1 MRLVSPKSPPRSQ
14 ELKKIRLGLIG
25 CGRISKNHFEAV
37 SQIPEAEFV
46 ACADLNEDKAR
57 LAAETYG
64 VKTWYTDYLD
74 MLDKEELD
82 AVSICSPSGIH
93 PQIGI
98 DVAKHKFN
106 VITEKPMGINIDGAD
121 KLIRACDANHVKLF
135 VVKQNRLNSTMQ
147 LLKNAVDKNRF
158 GRIFVAQ
165 SNVFWQRPQDYY
177 DAAKWRGTWE
187 FDGGAFMNQ
196 ASHYV
201 DAMYWLL
208 GNVDSVMAYTATMA
222 RRIEAEDTGCAIL
235 HFRSGIIATLNVTML
250 TYPKNF
256 EGSITI
262 IGEKG
267 TVKVGGVAVNKIEK
281 WEFEEYDDDD
291 RIALDANYQPP
302 NVYGFGHNPYYRNV
316 VDVLLDKGRPF
327 TDGRDGRKSVEI
339 IQAIY
344 QSAKTGKRVSLP
356 L

>member
-1 MRLVSPKSPPRSQ
+1 MKTV
-14 ELKKIRLGLIG
+14 KIGLIG
-25 CGRISKNHFEAV
+25 CGRISKNHLDAV
-37 SQIPEAEFV
+37 TQIPEAEFV
-46 ACADLNEDKAR
+46 AACDIVEEKMQAIAENYGIKNLYPNYHEMLEKEKLDL
-57 LAAETYG
+57 
-64 VKTWYTDYLD
+64 
-74 MLDKEELD
+74 
-82 AVSICSPSGIH
+82 VSICTPSGLH
-93 PQIGI
+93 PQMGI
-98 DVAKHKFN
+98 DVANHKIN
-106 VITEKPMGINIDGAD
+106 VLTEKPMATNIESAD
-121 KLIRACDANHVKLF
+121 ALIKACDKNNVKLF

-147 LLKNAVDKNRF
+147 LLKRAIDKGRF
-158 GRIFVAQ
+158 GRIYLAE
-165 SNVFWQRPQDYY
+165 SNVFWQRPQAYY
-177 DAAKWRGTWE
+177 DAEKWRGTWE

-201 DAMYWLL
+201 DALYWLL

-235 HFRSGIIATLNVTML
+235 HFRNGIIATINVTML

-267 TVKVGGVAVNKIEK
+267 TVKIGGVAVNKIEK
-281 WEFEEYDDDD
+281 WEFEDYDDDD
-291 RIALDANYQPP
+291 RIAQDANYQPP

-316 VDVLLDKGRPF
+316 IDVLLGKDVPS

-344 QSAKTGKRVSLP
+344 RSAKTGKRVSLP

>member
-1 MRLVSPKSPPRSQ
+1 MKTV
-14 ELKKIRLGLIG
+14 KIGLIG
-25 CGRISKNHFEAV
+25 CGRISKNHFDAV

-46 ACADLNEDKAR
+46 AVCDLVEEKMQAV
-57 LAAETYG
+57 AENYG
-64 VKTWYTDYLD
+64 IKNLYNNYQD
-74 MLDKEELD
+74 MLENEKLD
-82 AVSICSPSGIH
+82 LVSICTPSGLH
-93 PQIGI
+93 PQMGI
-98 DVAKHKFN
+98 DVAKHKIN
-106 VITEKPMGINIDGAD
+106 VLTEKPMATNIESAD
-121 KLIRACDANHVKLF
+121 ALIRACDQNKVKLF
-135 VVKQNRLNSTMQ
+135 VVKQNRLNATMQ
-147 LLKNAVDKNRF
+147 LLKRAIDKGRF
-158 GRIFVAQ
+158 GRIYLAE
-165 SNVFWQRPQDYY
+165 SNVFWQRPQSYY
-177 DAAKWRGTWE
+177 DAEKWRGTWE

-201 DAMYWLL
+201 DALYWLL

-235 HFRSGIIATLNVTML
+235 HFRNGIIATINVTML

-267 TVKVGGVAVNKIEK
+267 TVKIGGVAVNKIEK
-281 WEFEEYDDDD
+281 WEFEDYDDDD
-291 RIALDANYQPP
+291 RIAQDANYQPP

-316 VDVLLDKGRPF
+316 IDVLLGKDVPS

-344 QSAKTGKRVSLP
+344 RSAKTGKRVSLP

>member
-1 MRLVSPKSPPRSQ
+1 MKTV
-14 ELKKIRLGLIG
+14 KIGLIG
-25 CGRISKNHFEAV
+25 CGRISKNHFDAV

-46 ACADLNEDKAR
+46 AVCDLVEEKMQAV
-57 LAAETYG
+57 AENYG
-64 VKTWYTDYLD
+64 IKNLYNNYQD
-74 MLDKEELD
+74 MLENEKLD
-82 AVSICSPSGIH
+82 LVSICTPSGLH
-93 PQIGI
+93 PQMGI
-98 DVAKHKFN
+98 DVAKHKIN
-106 VITEKPMGINIDGAD
+106 VLTEKPMATNIESAD
-121 KLIRACDANHVKLF
+121 ALIRACDQNKVKLF
-135 VVKQNRLNSTMQ
+135 VVKQNRLNATMQ
-147 LLKNAVDKNRF
+147 LLKRAIDKGRF
-158 GRIFVAQ
+158 GRIYLAE
-165 SNVFWQRPQDYY
+165 SNVFWQRPQSYY
-177 DAAKWRGTWE
+177 DAEKWRGTWE

-201 DAMYWLL
+201 DALYWLL

-235 HFRSGIIATLNVTML
+235 HFRNGIIATLNVTML
-250 TYPKNF
+250 TFPKNF

-267 TVKVGGVAVNKIEK
+267 TVKIGGVAVNKIEK
-281 WEFEEYDDDD
+281 WEFEDYDDDD
-291 RIALDANYQPP
+291 RIAQDANYQPP

-316 VDVLLDKGRPF
+316 IDVLLGKDVPS

-344 QSAKTGKRVSLP
+344 RSAKTGKRISLP

>member
-1 MRLVSPKSPPRSQ
+1 V
-14 ELKKIRLGLIG
+14 KIGLIG
-25 CGRISKNHFEAV
+25 CGRISKNHFDAV

-46 ACADLNEDKAR
+46 AVCDLVEEKMQAV
-57 LAAETYG
+57 AENYG
-64 VKTWYTDYLD
+64 IKNLYNNYQD
-74 MLDKEELD
+74 MLENEKLD
-82 AVSICSPSGIH
+82 LVSICTPSGLH
-93 PQIGI
+93 PQMGI
-98 DVAKHKFN
+98 DVAKHKIN
-106 VITEKPMGINIDGAD
+106 VLTEKPMATNIESAD
-121 KLIRACDANHVKLF
+121 ALIRACDQNKVKLF
-135 VVKQNRLNSTMQ
+135 VVKQNRLNATMQ
-147 LLKNAVDKNRF
+147 LLKRAIDKGRF
-158 GRIFVAQ
+158 GRIYLAE
-165 SNVFWQRPQDYY
+165 SNVFWQRPQSYY
-177 DAAKWRGTWE
+177 DAEKWRGTWE

-201 DAMYWLL
+201 DALYWLL

-235 HFRSGIIATLNVTML
+235 HFRNGIIATINVTML

-267 TVKVGGVAVNKIEK
+267 TVKIGGVAVNKIEK
-281 WEFEEYDDDD
+281 WEFEDYDDDD
-291 RIALDANYQPP
+291 RIAQDANYQPP

-316 VDVLLDKGRPF
+316 IDVLLGKDVPS

-344 QSAKTGKRVSLP
+344 RSAKTGKRVSLP

>member
-1 MRLVSPKSPPRSQ
+1 M
-14 ELKKIRLGLIG
+14 
-25 CGRISKNHFEAV
+25 
-37 SQIPEAEFV
+37 
-46 ACADLNEDKAR
+46 
-57 LAAETYG
+57 
-64 VKTWYTDYLD
+64 
-74 MLDKEELD
+74 
-82 AVSICSPSGIH
+82 
-93 PQIGI
+93 GI
-98 DVAKHKFN
+98 DVANHKIN
-106 VITEKPMGINIDGAD
+106 VLTEKPMATNIESAD
-121 KLIRACDANHVKLF
+121 ALIKACDKNNVKLF

-147 LLKNAVDKNRF
+147 LLKRAIDKGRF
-158 GRIFVAQ
+158 GRIYLAE
-165 SNVFWQRPQDYY
+165 SNVFWQRPQAYY
-177 DAAKWRGTWE
+177 DAEKWRGTWE

-201 DAMYWLL
+201 DALYWLL

-235 HFRSGIIATLNVTML
+235 HFRNGIIATINVTML

-267 TVKVGGVAVNKIEK
+267 TVKIGGVAVNKIEK
-281 WEFEEYDDDD
+281 WEFEDYDDDD
-291 RIALDANYQPP
+291 RIAQDANYQPP

-316 VDVLLDKGRPF
+316 IDVLLGKDVPS

-344 QSAKTGKRVSLP
+344 RSAKTGKRVSLP

>member
-1 MRLVSPKSPPRSQ
+1 MQKVK
-14 ELKKIRLGLIG
+14 LGLIG
-25 CGRISKNHFEAV
+25 CGRISKNHLDAV

-46 ACADLNEDKAR
+46 AVCDCIPDKAQKV
-57 LAAETYG
+57 AAEYG
-64 VKTWYTDYLD
+64 ITKIYTDHHE
-74 MLDKEELD
+74 MLKNEELD
-82 AVSICSPSGIH
+82 LVSICTPSGMH
-93 PQIGI
+93 PQMGI
-98 DVAKHKFN
+98 DVANAKVN
-106 VITEKPMGINIDGAD
+106 VLTEKPMAINIEAAD
-121 KLIRACDANHVKLF
+121 RLIKACDDNHVKLF

-147 LLKNAVDKNRF
+147 LLKRAIEKNRF
-158 GRIFVAQ
+158 GRIYMAQ
-165 SNVFWQRPQDYY
+165 ANVFWQRPQAYY
-177 DAAKWRGTWE
+177 DAEKWRGTWE
-187 FDGGAFMNQ
+187 FDGGAYMNQ

-201 DAMYWLL
+201 NTIYWLF
-208 GNVDSVMAYTATMA
+208 GNVDSVSAFTATMA
-222 RRIEAEDTGCAIL
+222 RKIEAEDTGSAIL
-235 HFRSGIIATLNVTML
+235 QFRSGIIASINVTML

-281 WEFEEYDDDD
+281 WEFDEYDDDD
-291 RIALDANYQPP
+291 RIAMDSNYVPP

-316 VDVLLDKGRPF
+316 ADVLLGKAEPS

-344 QSAKTGKRVSLP
+344 RSAKTGKKVSLP

>member
-1 MRLVSPKSPPRSQ
+1 MDQV
-14 ELKKIRLGLIG
+14 RLGLIG

-46 ACADLNEDKAR
+46 AVSDIIGEKAR
-57 LAAETYG
+57 TAAETYG
-64 VKTWYTDYLD
+64 IKAVYTDYQD
-74 MLDKEELD
+74 MLEKEQLD
-82 AVSICSPSGIH
+82 AVSICSPSGMP
-93 PQIGI
+93 PQMGI
-98 DVAKHKFN
+98 DVAKHGIN
-106 VITEKPMGINIDGAD
+106 VITEKPMAINIEAAD
-121 KLIRACDANHVKLF
+121 SLIKACDKNKVRLF

-147 LLKNAVDKNRF
+147 LLKKAIDKGRF
-158 GRIFVAQ
+158 GKIYVAQ
-165 SNVFWQRPQDYY
+165 SNVFWQRPQAYY
-177 DAAKWRGTWE
+177 DAEKWRGTWE

-201 DAMYWLL
+201 DALYWLL
-208 GNVDSVMAYTATMA
+208 GNVDSVMAYTGTMA
-222 RRIEAEDTGCAIL
+222 RHIEAEDTGCAIL
-235 HFRSGIIATLNVTML
+235 HFRSGLIATLNVTML
-250 TYPKNF
+250 TFPKNY

-267 TVKVGGVAVNKIEK
+267 TVKLGGVAVNKIEK
-281 WEFEEYDDDD
+281 WEFEDYDDDD
-291 RIALDANYQPP
+291 RIAQDANYQPP

-316 VDVLLDKGRPF
+316 VDVLMNNGTPS

-344 QSAKTGKRVSLP
+344 RAAKEGKKVSLP

>member
-1 MRLVSPKSPPRSQ
+1 M
-14 ELKKIRLGLIG
+14 KKVRIGIIG
-25 CGRISKNHFEAV
+25 CGRISKNHLDAV
-37 SQIPEAEFV
+37 SQIPDAEFV
-46 ACADLNEDKAR
+46 AASDIVPAKLQQVSEQYGIKHLYANYMEMLEQEQLDL
-57 LAAETYG
+57 
-64 VKTWYTDYLD
+64 
-74 MLDKEELD
+74 
-82 AVSICSPSGIH
+82 VSICSPSGMH
-93 PQIGI
+93 PQMGI
-98 DVAKHKFN
+98 DVANHKIN
-106 VITEKPMGINIDGAD
+106 VLTEKPMATNIDAAD
-121 KLIRACDANHVKLF
+121 KLIQACDQNNVRLF

-147 LLKNAVDKNRF
+147 LLKRAVEKNRF
-158 GRIFVAQ
+158 GRIYLAQ
-165 SNVFWQRPQDYY
+165 SNVFWQRPQAYY
-177 DAAKWRGTWE
+177 DAEKWRGTWE

-201 DAMYWLL
+201 DALYWLL
-208 GNVDSVMAYTATMA
+208 GNVDSVMSSTATMA

-235 HFRSGIIATLNVTML
+235 NFRSGIIATLNVTML

-281 WEFEEYDDDD
+281 WEFEDYDDDD
-291 RIALDANYQPP
+291 RIALDTNYVPP

-316 VDVLLDKGRPF
+316 VDVLLEKDVPA

-344 QSAKTGKRVSLP
+344 LSALSLIHI
-356 L
+356 

>member
-1 MRLVSPKSPPRSQ
+1 MT
-14 ELKKIRLGLIG
+14 KKLRFGLIG
-25 CGRISKNHFEAV
+25 CGRIAKNHFDAIA
-37 SQIPEAEFV
+37 QIPEASFV
-46 ACADLNEDKAR
+46 AVADVIEEKAAQ
-57 LAAETYG
+57 AAEQYH
-64 VKTWYTDYLD
+64 VSKYYTSYIE
-74 MLDKEELD
+74 MLEKENLD
-82 AVSICSPSGIH
+82 AVTICTPSGLH
-93 PQIGI
+93 PQHGI
-98 DVAKHKFN
+98 DVADRKIH
-106 VITEKPMGINIDGAD
+106 VITEKPMSINISDAD
-121 KLIRACDANHVKLF
+121 DLIKACDKNQVHLF

-147 LLKNAVDKNRF
+147 LLKRAIDKNRF
-158 GRIFVAQ
+158 GRIYLAQ
-165 SNVFWQRPQDYY
+165 SNVFWQRPQAYY
-177 DAAKWRGTWE
+177 DAEKWRGTWE

-201 DAMYWLL
+201 DAIYWLL
-208 GNVDSVMAYTATMA
+208 GNVDSVVATTSTMA

-235 HFRSGIIATLNVTML
+235 QFRSGIIATLNVTML

-281 WEFEEYDDDD
+281 WDFEEYDDDD
-291 RIALDANYQPP
+291 RIATDANYQPP

-316 VDVLLDKGRPF
+316 VDVLLGKAKPS

-344 QSAKTGKRVSLP
+344 QSAKLGKRINLP

>member
-1 MRLVSPKSPPRSQ
+1 MQKV
-14 ELKKIRLGLIG
+14 KIGLIG
-25 CGRISKNHFEAV
+25 CGRISKNHLDAV

-46 ACADLNEDKAR
+46 AVCDCEPERAR
-57 LAAETYG
+57 QVAQEQG
-64 VKTWYTDYLD
+64 IKGIYTDHHEMLKQEKLD
-74 MLDKEELD
+74 L
-82 AVSICSPSGIH
+82 VSICTPSGMH
-93 PQIGI
+93 PDMGI
-98 DVAKHKFN
+98 DVANAKVN
-106 VITEKPMGINIDGAD
+106 VLTEKPMSINIESAD
-121 KLIRACDANHVKLF
+121 KLIKACDDNHVKLF

-147 LLKNAVDKNRF
+147 LLKRAVDKNRF
-158 GRIFVAQ
+158 GRIYTAQ
-165 SNVFWQRPQDYY
+165 ANVFWQRPQSYY

-187 FDGGAFMNQ
+187 FDGGAYMNQ

-201 DAMYWLL
+201 DAIYWLL
-208 GNVDSVMAYTATMA
+208 GNVDSVSAFTATMA
-222 RRIEAEDTGCAIL
+222 RKIEAEDTGSAIL
-235 HFRSGIIATLNVTML
+235 KFRSGIIATINVTML

-267 TVKVGGVAVNKIEK
+267 IVKVGGVAVNKIEK
-281 WEFEEYDDDD
+281 WEFEDYDDDD
-291 RIALDANYQPP
+291 RIALDTNYVPP

-316 VDVLLDKGRPF
+316 IDVLLGKAVPS

-344 QSAKTGKRVSLP
+344 RSAKTGKKVSLP

>member
-1 MRLVSPKSPPRSQ
+1 M
-14 ELKKIRLGLIG
+14 KKIRLGMIG

-37 SQIPEAEFV
+37 AQIPEAEFV
-46 ACADLNEDKAR
+46 ACADIIEEKAQS
-57 LAAETYG
+57 AAEQY
-64 VKTWYTDYLD
+64 KIPLYYTDYHEMLEKEKLD
-74 MLDKEELD
+74 I
-82 AVSICSPSGIH
+82 VTICTPSGMH
-93 PQIGI
+93 PQMGI
-98 DVAKHKFN
+98 DVANHKIN
-106 VITEKPMGINIDGAD
+106 VLTEKPMGINIEGAD
-121 KLIRACDANHVKLF
+121 QLIQACDRNKVELF

-147 LLKNAVDKNRF
+147 LLKKAIDKGRF
-158 GRIFVAQ
+158 GRIYMAQ
-165 SNVFWQRPQDYY
+165 SNVFWQRPQAYY
-177 DAAKWRGTWE
+177 DQEKWRGTWE

-201 DAMYWLL
+201 DAIYWLL

-267 TVKVGGVAVNKIEK
+267 TVKVGGFAVNKIEK
-281 WEFEEYDDDD
+281 WEFEDYDDDD
-291 RIALDANYQPP
+291 KIATDTAYQPP

-316 VDVLLDKGRPF
+316 IDVLLGKAVPA
-327 TDGRDGRKSVEI
+327 TNGRDGRKSVEI

-344 QSAKTGKRVSLP
+344 RSAKTGKRVSLP

>member
-1 MRLVSPKSPPRSQ
+1 MD
-14 ELKKIRLGLIG
+14 KIRLGLIG
-25 CGRISKNHFEAV
+25 CGRISKNHFDAV
-37 SQIPEAEFV
+37 SQIPEADFV
-46 ACADLNEDKAR
+46 AVADVIEEKAKTM
-57 LAAETYG
+57 AASYG
-64 VKTWYTDYLD
+64 ITSVYKDYRE
-74 MLDKEELD
+74 MLEKEQLD
-82 AVSICSPSGIH
+82 AVSICTPSGMH

-98 DVAKHKFN
+98 DVAN
-106 VITEKPMGINIDGAD
+106 SGRAVITEKPMGISIEQAD
-121 KLIRACDANHVKLF
+121 KLIQACDANNVHLF
-135 VVKQNRLNSTMQ
+135 VVKQNRLNSTLQ
-147 LLKNAVDKNRF
+147 LLKRAVEKERF
-158 GRIFVAQ
+158 GRIYIAQ
-165 SNVFWQRPQDYY
+165 SNVFWQRPQAYY
-177 DAAKWRGTWE
+177 DAEKWRGTWE
-187 FDGGAFMNQ
+187 FDGGAFINQ

-201 DAMYWLL
+201 DAIYWLL

-235 HFRSGIIATLNVTML
+235 QFRSGIIATLNVTML

-267 TVKVGGVAVNKIEK
+267 TVKVGGMAVNKIEK
-281 WEFEEYDDDD
+281 WEFEDYDDDD
-291 RIALDANYQPP
+291 RIAQDANYQPP

-316 VDVLLDKGRPF
+316 IDVLLGRDTPS

-344 QSAKTGKRVSLP
+344 RSAKTGKRVSLP

>member
-1 MRLVSPKSPPRSQ
+1 M
-14 ELKKIRLGLIG
+14 KKVRIGIIG
-25 CGRISKNHFEAV
+25 CGRISKNHLDAV
-37 SQIPEAEFV
+37 SQIPDAEFV
-46 ACADLNEDKAR
+46 AASDIVPEKLQQVGEQ
-57 LAAETYG
+57 YG
-64 VKTWYTDYLD
+64 ITKLYANYME
-74 MLDKEELD
+74 MLDNEKLD
-82 AVSICSPSGIH
+82 LVSICSPSGMH
-93 PQIGI
+93 PQMGI
-98 DVAKHKFN
+98 DVANHKIN
-106 VITEKPMGINIDGAD
+106 VLTEKPMATNIEAAD
-121 KLIRACDANHVKLF
+121 KLIQACDQNGVRLF

-147 LLKNAVDKNRF
+147 LLKRAVDKNRF
-158 GRIFVAQ
+158 GRIYVAQ
-165 SNVFWQRPQDYY
+165 SNVFWQRPQAYY
-177 DAAKWRGTWE
+177 DAEKWRGTWE

-208 GNVDSVMAYTATMA
+208 GNVDSVMSSTATMA

-235 HFRSGIIATLNVTML
+235 NFRSGIIATLNVTML

-267 TVKVGGVAVNKIEK
+267 TVKVGGMAVNKIEK
-281 WEFEEYDDDD
+281 WEFEDYDDDD
-291 RIALDANYQPP
+291 RIALDTNYVPP

-316 VDVLLDKGRPF
+316 VDVLLEKGVPA

-344 QSAKTGKRVSLP
+344 LSAKTGKRISLP

>member
-1 MRLVSPKSPPRSQ
+1 M
-14 ELKKIRLGLIG
+14 KKLRFGLIG
-25 CGRISKNHFEAV
+25 CGRIAKNHFESIA
-37 SQIPEAEFV
+37 QIPEASYV
-46 ACADLNEDKAR
+46 AVADIIEAKAAA
-57 LAAETYG
+57 AAEQYNIP
-64 VKTWYTDYLD
+64 KFYTDYHE
-74 MLDKEELD
+74 MLEKEQLD
-82 AVSICSPSGIH
+82 AVTICTPSGLH
-93 PQIGI
+93 PQCGV
-98 DVAKHKFN
+98 DVANKKIH
-106 VITEKPMGINIDGAD
+106 VITEKPMAINIAGAD
-121 KLIRACDANHVKLF
+121 KLIQACDKNNVQLF
-135 VVKQNRLNSTMQ
+135 VVKQNRLNSTLQ
-147 LLKNAVDKNRF
+147 LLKRAVDKNRF
-158 GRIFVAQ
+158 GRIYLAQ
-165 SNVFWQRPQDYY
+165 SNVFWQRPQAYY
-177 DAAKWRGTWE
+177 DAEKWRGTWE

-208 GNVDSVMAYTATMA
+208 GNVDSVVATTATMA

-235 HFRSGIIATLNVTML
+235 QFRSGIIATMNVTML

-281 WEFEEYDDDD
+281 WDFEEYDDDD

-302 NVYGFGHNPYYRNV
+302 NVYGFGHGPYYRNV
-316 VDVLLDKGRPF
+316 TDVLLQKATPA

-344 QSAKTGKRVSLP
+344 QSAKLGKRINLP

>member
-1 MRLVSPKSPPRSQ
+1 M
-14 ELKKIRLGLIG
+14 KKLRYGLIG

-46 ACADLNEDKAR
+46 AVADLIEKKAAT
-57 LAAETYG
+57 AAETYN
-64 VKTWYTDYLD
+64 VPKFYSDYHE
-74 MLDKEELD
+74 MLEKEKLD
-82 AVSICSPSGIH
+82 AVSICTPSGLH
-93 PQIGI
+93 PQVGI
-98 DVAKHKFN
+98 DVANHKIN
-106 VITEKPMGINIDGAD
+106 VITEKPMAINIETAD
-121 KLIRACDANHVKLF
+121 KLIRACDSNGVHLF

-147 LLKNAVDKNRF
+147 LLKNAIDKNRF
-158 GRIFVAQ
+158 GRIYLAQ
-165 SNVFWQRPQDYY
+165 ANVFWQRPQAYY
-177 DAAKWRGTWE
+177 DAEKWRGTWE

-201 DAMYWLL
+201 DAIYWLL
-208 GNVDSVMAYTATMA
+208 GNVDSVVATTATMA
-222 RRIEAEDTGCAIL
+222 RKIEAEDTGCAIL
-235 HFRSGIIATLNVTML
+235 KFRSGIIATLNVTML

-281 WEFEEYDDDD
+281 WEFDDYDDDD
-291 RIALDANYQPP
+291 RIAQDANYQPP

-316 VDVLLDKGRPF
+316 TDVLLGHDIPS

-344 QSAKTGKRVSLP
+344 QSAKLGKKISLP

>member
-1 MRLVSPKSPPRSQ
+1 MD
-14 ELKKIRLGLIG
+14 KIKLGLIG
-25 CGRISKNHFEAV
+25 CGRISKNHLDAV

-46 ACADLNEDKAR
+46 AVADIIPEKAKA
-57 LAAETYG
+57 AAEAYG
-64 VKTWYTDYLD
+64 VKGVYTDYVE
-74 MLDKEELD
+74 MLEKEKLD
-82 AVSICSPSGIH
+82 AVSICTPSGMH
-93 PQIGI
+93 PQMGVE
-98 DVAKHKFN
+98 VAKHKVN
-106 VITEKPMGINIDGAD
+106 VITEKPMGINIEDAD
-121 KLIRACDANHVKLF
+121 KLIHACDANRVKLF

-147 LLKNAVDKNRF
+147 LLKRAIDKERF
-158 GRIFVAQ
+158 GRIYLAQ
-165 SNVFWQRPQDYY
+165 SNVFWQRPQAYY
-177 DAAKWRGTWE
+177 DQEKWRGTWE

-208 GNVDSVMAYTATMA
+208 GNVDSVMAYTSTMA
-222 RRIEAEDTGCAIL
+222 RHIEAEDTGCAIL
-235 HFRSGIIATLNVTML
+235 HFRRGLIASINVTML
-250 TYPKNF
+250 TFPKNY

-281 WEFEEYDDDD
+281 WEFDDYDDDD
-291 RIALDANYQPP
+291 RIAQDANYQPP

-316 VDVLLDKGRPF
+316 VDVLLNRGAPS

-344 QSAKTGKRVSLP
+344 QSAKTGKRISLP

>member
-1 MRLVSPKSPPRSQ
+1 MSKVK
-14 ELKKIRLGLIG
+14 LGLIG
-25 CGRISKNHFEAV
+25 CGRISKNHLDAV
-37 SQIPEAEFV
+37 SQIPEAQFV
-46 ACADLNEDKAR
+46 AVCDIREDKAKDV
-57 LAAETYG
+57 AEAYEI
-64 VKTWYTDYLD
+64 KSWYKDYHE
-74 MLDKEELD
+74 MLEKEKLD
-82 AVSICSPSGIH
+82 AVSICTPSGLH
-93 PQIGI
+93 PQMGI

-106 VITEKPMGINIDGAD
+106 VITEKPMGINIEGAD
-121 KLIRACDANHVKLF
+121 KLIRACDDNKVKLF

-147 LLKNAVDKNRF
+147 LLKKAIDKNRF
-158 GRIFVAQ
+158 GRIYLAQ
-165 SNVFWQRPQDYY
+165 SNVFWQRPQSYY
-177 DAAKWRGTWE
+177 DAEKWRGTWE

-208 GNVDSVMAYTATMA
+208 GNVDSVMAYTATMS

-235 HFRSGIIATLNVTML
+235 HFRDGLIATINVTML
-250 TYPKNF
+250 TFPKNF

-267 TVKVGGVAVNKIEK
+267 TVKLGGVAINKIEK
-281 WEFEEYDDDD
+281 WEFEDYDDDD
-291 RIALDANYQPP
+291 KIAQDANYQPP

-316 VDVLLDKGRPF
+316 VDVLLDRGDPS

-344 QSAKTGKRVSLP
+344 LSAKTGKRVSLP

>member
-1 MRLVSPKSPPRSQ
+1 MKTV
-14 ELKKIRLGLIG
+14 KIGLIG
-25 CGRISKNHFEAV
+25 CGRISKNHLDAV

-46 ACADLNEDKAR
+46 AVCDLVEEKMQAV
-57 LAAETYG
+57 AENYG
-64 VKTWYTDYLD
+64 IKNLYNNYQD
-74 MLDKEELD
+74 MLENEKLD
-82 AVSICSPSGIH
+82 LVSICTPSGLH
-93 PQIGI
+93 PQMGI
-98 DVAKHKFN
+98 DVAKHKIN
-106 VITEKPMGINIDGAD
+106 VLTEKPMATNIESAD
-121 KLIRACDANHVKLF
+121 ALIRACDQNKVKLF
-135 VVKQNRLNSTMQ
+135 VVKQNRLNATMQ
-147 LLKNAVDKNRF
+147 LLKRAIDKGRF
-158 GRIFVAQ
+158 GRIYLAE
-165 SNVFWQRPQDYY
+165 SNVFWQRPQSYY
-177 DAAKWRGTWE
+177 DAEKWRGTWE

-201 DAMYWLL
+201 DALYWLL

-235 HFRSGIIATLNVTML
+235 HFRNGIIAIINVTML

-267 TVKVGGVAVNKIEK
+267 TVKIGGVAVNKIEK
-281 WEFEEYDDDD
+281 WEFEDYDDDD
-291 RIALDANYQPP
+291 RIAQDANYQPP

-316 VDVLLDKGRPF
+316 IDVLLGKDVPS

-344 QSAKTGKRVSLP
+344 RSAKTGKRVSLP